1 MTSIIL
7 LSIFGIVNLFL
18 GFMKSK
24 KALLPIVLVFL
35 LVVLGAT
42 VYDWGLNQSFFQN
55 MLTVDNFT
63 VGFTAVMV
71 LSTIFILPFSRR
83 YVVNEEPNLAE
94 YYTLMMFSLV
104 GGIMMV
110 GYENLLMLF
119 LGIEI
124 MSIPMYVLAGSDKR
138 NILSNEAAMKYF
150 LMGSFFTGIILF
162 GMALIYGATGHF
174 DLVDIANVANTLD
187 PNMVPLLLMGILL
200 ILIGITFKIG
210 AAPFHFWTPDVYE
223 GTPTLFTGYMST
235 VVKTAGIA
243 AFYKLM
249 NVAFP
254 AVYDEWFPTVV
265 AITVLTLLVGNIGAV
280 AQTSMKRMLAYSS
293 ISHAGYLL
301 MALAAFNDRSENA
314 ILFYSLA
321 YSVATI
327 AAFGVLKYVADERGS
342 DDYSAFNGLG
352 KTNPL
357 LAFVMTVSMLSLAG
371 IPLTGGFFGKL
382 FLFSA
387 ALEKDMLWLIVVA
400 ILMSAVGIYYYFR
413 VIIAMYM
420 KEPAGER
427 VAVDSFATFTL
438 IALVFLTVIMGV
450 VPGLFSNLL

>member
-7 LSIFGIVNLFL
+7 LSVFGIVNLFL

-24 KALLPIVLVFL
+24 KALLPLVLLFL

-42 VYDWGLNQSFFQN
+42 VYDWGQNKTFFNN
-55 MLTVDNFT
+55 MLAVDNYT

-83 YVVNEEPNLAE
+83 YVVGEEANLAE
-94 YYTLMMFSLV
+94 YYSLLIFSLV
-104 GGIMMV
+104 GGVMMV

-124 MSIPMYVLAGSDKR
+124 MSIPMYVLAGADKR

-150 LMGSFFTGIILF
+150 LMGSFFTGVILF

-174 DLVDIANVANTLD
+174 YLVDIANVANNID
-187 PNMVPLLLMGILL
+187 PNMAPLLLMGILL
-200 ILIGITFKIG
+200 VLIGITFKIG

-254 AVYDEWFPTVV
+254 AVYQEWFPTVV

-293 ISHAGYLL
+293 ISHAGYL
-301 MALAAFNDRSENA
+301 MIALTAFNDRSENA

-321 YSVATI
+321 YGVATI

-342 DDYSAFNGLG
+342 DDYSSFNGLG

-400 ILMSAVGIYYYFR
+400 VLMSAVGIYYYFR

-420 KEPAGER
+420 REPVGAR
-427 VAVDSFATFTL
+427 VAVDPFAAFTL
-438 IALVFLTVIMGV
+438 ISLIVLTVLMGV
-450 VPGLFSNLL
+450 VPGLFSDLL

>member
-7 LSIFGIVNLFL
+7 LSVFGILNLFL

-24 KALLPIVLVFL
+24 KALLPLVLLFL

-42 VYDWGLNQSFFQN
+42 VYDWGQNKTFFNN
-55 MLTVDNFT
+55 MLAVDNYT

-83 YVVNEEPNLAE
+83 YVVGEEANLAE
-94 YYTLMMFSLV
+94 YYSLLIFSLV
-104 GGIMMV
+104 GGVMMV

-124 MSIPMYVLAGSDKR
+124 MSIPMYVLAGADKR

-150 LMGSFFTGIILF
+150 LMGSFFTGVILF

-174 DLVDIANVANTLD
+174 YLVDIANVANNID
-187 PNMVPLLLMGILL
+187 PNMAPLLLMGILL
-200 ILIGITFKIG
+200 VLIGITFKIG

-254 AVYDEWFPTVV
+254 AVYQEWFPTVV

-293 ISHAGYLL
+293 ISHAGYL
-301 MALAAFNDRSENA
+301 MIALTAFNDRSENA

-321 YSVATI
+321 YGVATI

-342 DDYSAFNGLG
+342 DDYSSFNGLG

-400 ILMSAVGIYYYFR
+400 VLMSAVGIYYYFR

-420 KEPAGER
+420 REPVGAR
-427 VAVDSFATFTL
+427 VAVDPFAAFTL
-438 IALVFLTVIMGV
+438 ISLVVLTVLMGV
-450 VPGLFSNLL
+450 VPGLFSDLL

>member
-1 MTSIIL
+1 
-7 LSIFGIVNLFL
+7 
-18 GFMKSK
+18 MKSK
-24 KALLPIVLVFL
+24 KALLPLVLLFL

-42 VYDWGLNQSFFQN
+42 VYDWGQNKTFFNN
-55 MLTVDNFT
+55 MLAVDNYT

-83 YVVNEEPNLAE
+83 YVVGEEANLAE
-94 YYTLMMFSLV
+94 YYSLLIFSLV
-104 GGIMMV
+104 GGVMMV

-124 MSIPMYVLAGSDKR
+124 MSIPMYVLAGADKR

-150 LMGSFFTGIILF
+150 LMGSFFTGVILF

-174 DLVDIANVANTLD
+174 YLVDIANVANNID
-187 PNMVPLLLMGILL
+187 PNMAPLLLMGILL
-200 ILIGITFKIG
+200 VLIGITFKIG

-254 AVYDEWFPTVV
+254 AVYQEWFPTVV

-293 ISHAGYLL
+293 ISHAGYL
-301 MALAAFNDRSENA
+301 MIALTAFNDRSENA

-321 YSVATI
+321 YGVATI

-342 DDYSAFNGLG
+342 DDYSSFNGLG

-400 ILMSAVGIYYYFR
+400 VLMSAVGIYYYFR

-420 KEPAGER
+420 REPVGAR
-427 VAVDSFATFTL
+427 VAVDPFAAFTL
-438 IALVFLTVIMGV
+438 ISLIVLTVLMGV
-450 VPGLFSNLL
+450 VPGLFSDLL